1 VTELAARRR
10 FYAEDI
16 QILANLQTASLIEA
30 LAEVPRER
38 FLPPG
43 PWTYRAESDMSRVP
57 RVTPDADPRWLYHNV
72 GIALD
77 PARQLFNGAPGIL
90 ALAIDALALEPGAR
104 ALHIGTGPGYYT
116 ALMAH
121 CAGPAGRVLG
131 IEVDPAMA
139 ASARTHLAAWPS
151 VEVLEGDGR
160 DLRGGTFDAI
170 LINAGVTHPLP
181 VWLDALAPGGRLV
194 LPLTATMPGM
204 GPIGKGLLVLISGTP
219 GTPGPGNV
227 DPVPRSC
234 DVRMLTFVA
243 IYSALGLRND
253 DANRALGMA
262 LQRNPFPQLKSLRR
276 DAHEPGPACWLHT
289 PEMCWSL

>member
-1 VTELAARRR
+1 MTELDARRR

-16 QILANLQTASLIEA
+16 QILANLQTASLVEA
-30 LAEVPRER
+30 LATVPRER

-72 GIALD
+72 AIAID

-90 ALAIDALALEPGAR
+90 ALAIDALALTPGAR

-121 CAGPAGRVLG
+121 CAGRDGRVLG
-131 IEVDPAMA
+131 IEVDPALA
-139 ASARTHLAAWPS
+139 ARAATHLAAWPS
-151 VEVLEGDGR
+151 VDVLEGDGR
-160 DLRGGTFDAI
+160 DLRGGVFDAI

-181 VWLDALAPGGRLV
+181 AWLDALAPGGRLV

-204 GPIGKGLLVLISGTP
+204 GPIGKGLLLLVEKPADGSARW
-219 GTPGPGNV
+219 
-227 DPVPRSC
+227 PVRL
-234 DVRMLTFVA
+234 LTFVA
-243 IYSALGLRND
+243 IYSALGLRD
-253 DANRALGMA
+253 DARNGALGQAM
-262 LQRNPFPQLKSLRR
+262 QKQPFPAIKSLRR
-276 DAHEPGPACWLHT
+276 DAHEPGPTCWLHAADA
-289 PEMCWSL
+289 CWSL